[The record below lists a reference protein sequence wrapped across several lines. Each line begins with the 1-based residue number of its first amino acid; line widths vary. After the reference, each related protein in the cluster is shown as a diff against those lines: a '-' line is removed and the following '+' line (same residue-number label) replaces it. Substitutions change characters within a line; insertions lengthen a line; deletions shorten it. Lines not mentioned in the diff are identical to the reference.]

1 MSELLSAKRIER
13 VGAASIG
20 VLAAVLLL
28 TNLGNPYLWQD
39 EAQTALIAET
49 ILTHGVPM
57 GTDGTNFFSQELG
70 VEYGDDYVW
79 KWHTWLSF
87 YLVSGSFAVFG
98 PGTFAT
104 RLPFALFGI
113 ATVLLTFVC
122 ARSLWRDRRAA
133 FAAALMLTLCV
144 PFLLLCRQGRWYSV
158 ACFFSLLGLHAY
170 SRIREGERAPRWMLF
185 LAGTLLFQTHYLY
198 CAALL
203 ASLLLHSA
211 LFDREKL
218 RTVFGISLL
227 VTLLNAPWI
236 AWLSTIR
243 VGDSYAERLLD
254 WSRSLQLAQRFG
266 RLFWSHF
273 FQPLFLLIPLA
284 VAADRWRCGEPPW
297 EVSTETRKNAL
308 LLVTFCLVNVA
319 FLGFL
324 APGGYFRYLAPLAPP
339 AFLLIGLLIGSF
351 LRRSLPLGVA
361 VVVLWVATGP
371 LNRFAY
377 EITHD
382 FDGPIEGIV
391 KFLEQNARPGDT
403 VAITYGDLPLKFYTD
418 LRVVGGLTGED
429 ITAARAAEWIIPRQ
443 NVSSR
448 EERRVRTAL
457 MSYLSPKTH
466 RGYEIDYPDTAFENR
481 EDPTMHRY
489 RTERPTYP
497 RVVVYGVKR

>member
-1 MSELLSAKRIER
+1 MSELFGAKRSER
-13 VGAASIG
+13 AGAAGIG
-20 VLAAVLLL
+20 VLATVLLL

-39 EAQTALIAET
+39 EAQTALVSET

-87 YLVSGSFAVFG
+87 YLVSGSFAIFG
-98 PGTFAT
+98 PNTLAT

-113 ATVLLTFVC
+113 ATVLLTFVA

-133 FAAALMLTLCV
+133 FTAALLLALCV

-170 SRIREGERAPRWMLF
+170 SRLGKGERAPRWTLF
-185 LAGTLLFQTHYLY
+185 LAGTLLFHTHYLY
-198 CAALL
+198 CGTLL

-218 RTVFGISLL
+218 RTVFRISLL
-227 VTLLNAPWI
+227 VTLVNAPWI

-243 VGDSYAERLLD
+243 VGDGYAGRLLD
-254 WSRSLQLAQRFG
+254 WSRSLQLVQRFG
-266 RLFWSHF
+266 SQFWRHF
-273 FQPLFLLIPLA
+273 FHPLFLLIPLA
-284 VAADRWRCGEPPW
+284 VAADRWRCGESPW
-297 EVSTETRKNAL
+297 EVTVETRNNAL
-308 LLVTFCLVNVA
+308 LLATFCAVNVA

-339 AFLLIGLLIGSF
+339 AFLLIGLLVGS
-351 LRRSLPLGVA
+351 LLARSLPLGVA
-361 VVVLWVATGP
+361 VVLLWVATGS
-371 LNRFAY
+371 LHRFAY

-391 KFLEQNARPGDT
+391 KFLKQNARQGDT

-429 ITAARAAEWIIPRQ
+429 ITAARTAEWIIPRR
-443 NVSSR
+443 NASSR
-448 EERRVRTAL
+448 EERRVRNAL
-457 MSYLSPKTH
+457 TSYLSPRLH

-481 EDPTMHRY
+481 ENPTMHRY

-497 RVVVYGVKR
+497 RVVVYGLKR

>member
-1 MSELLSAKRIER
+1 MSKLLSAKRSER

-28 TNLGNPYLWQD
+28 IDLGDPYLWQD

-391 KFLEQNARPGDT
+391 KFLEQNARPGDA